1 MALASGGRFMLPLI
15 PSRNPP
21 RKLVV
26 LYSQSSDSRNP
37 SPFLHHSPSTTTTL
51 TPAAAE
57 AKRCLRCSA
66 LYADADN
73 SPTACAFHG
82 HTTGA
87 TLYEESKPRESE
99 RKTDLTIILMTCLV
113 LLKNSGRRRFLEV
126 MSRVQSFRCFRS
138 ILPRR
143 PVDRPKEIVRFQ

>member
-82 HTTGA
+82 HTTEGNHC
-87 TLYEESKPRESE
+87 SE
-99 RKTDLTIILMTCLV
+99 NDIIGPCLWFLV
-113 LLKNSGRRRFLEV
+113 LLA
-126 MSRVQSFRCFRS
+126 
-138 ILPRR
+138 
-143 PVDRPKEIVRFQ
+143 

>member
-82 HTTGA
+82 HTTA
-87 TLYEESKPRESE
+87 QP
-99 RKTDLTIILMTCLV
+99 
-113 LLKNSGRRRFLEV
+113 
-126 MSRVQSFRCFRS
+126 
-138 ILPRR
+138 
-143 PVDRPKEIVRFQ
+143 DRAR